1 VDVCPEHLVPPL
13 MMKAASAEDLDRFQS
28 LNGMECVECGCCAFA
43 CPAKR
48 PLTQAFK
55 EMRKA
60 VAASRRK

>member
-1 VDVCPEHLVPPL
+1 
-13 MMKAASAEDLDRFQS
+13 MMNAAERHDMEEFQRLS
-28 LNGMECVECGCCAFA
+28 GMECVECGCCAYT

-55 EMRKA
+55 ELRKA